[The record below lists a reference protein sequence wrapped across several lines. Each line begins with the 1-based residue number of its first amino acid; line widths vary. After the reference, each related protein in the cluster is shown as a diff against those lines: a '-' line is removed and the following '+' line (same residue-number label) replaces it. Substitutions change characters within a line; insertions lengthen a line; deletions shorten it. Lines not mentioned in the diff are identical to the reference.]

1 MKQLLISFMTLF
13 ILASCNNSAQVASS
27 TDSTGSATTEAGPD
41 SNTAKKDISAL
52 MDAVHNGLHQ
62 KDFNSIESA
71 MSPDALV
78 LGTDPKEVWGFG
90 QFRDSMHKFFADTS
104 YHGMQYQVPTHQIT
118 VHGSSAIIIDQY
130 QLNDISKKLMT
141 RNIAHARYENGK
153 WLLDLMS
160 WNLIPT
166 NEDVPKIDKAL

>member
-1 MKQLLISFMTLF
+1 MKQLLISFMTFF
-13 ILASCNNSAQVASS
+13 ILASCNNSAKVASS

-52 MDAVHNGLHQ
+52 MDAVHNGIHQ
-62 KDFNSIESA
+62 KDFSSIEGA
-71 MSPDALV
+71 MAPDALV
-78 LGTDPKEVWGFG
+78 LGTDPKEVWGFN

-141 RNIAHARYENGK
+141 RNIAHAQYENGK

-160 WNLIPT
+160 WKLIPT